1 MTLEELNCHRL
12 MVNDLEAAE
21 ELLAHVK
28 ASALHSSNFEEPT
41 CSPYTIRN
49 RTQRIVVRCA
59 ELESEIAGQQKA
71 VKASEGRI
79 QAFIDTIQDRRTA
92 FIFGLR
98 FLDGYEW
105 PRVAEIVG
113 GKNSTEGVK
122 SLVYRYIRE
131 QSGTA
136 KE

>member
-1 MTLEELNCHRL
+1 M
-12 MVNDLEAAE
+12 
-21 ELLAHVK
+21 K

-49 RTQRIVVRCA
+49 RTQRIAIRLS
-59 ELESEIAGQQKA
+59 ELEDEINVLQKA

-79 QAFIDTIQDRRTA
+79 QAFIDTIPDRRTA
-92 FIFGLR
+92 FVFGLR

-122 SLVYRYIRE
+122 SAAIGICIHNAPKTRVDDV
-131 QSGTA
+131 S
-136 KE
+136 